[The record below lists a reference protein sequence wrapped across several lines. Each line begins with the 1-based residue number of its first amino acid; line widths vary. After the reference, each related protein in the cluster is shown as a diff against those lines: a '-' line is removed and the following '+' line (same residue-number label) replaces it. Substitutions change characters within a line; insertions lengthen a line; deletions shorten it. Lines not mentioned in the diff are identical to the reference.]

1 MCDSVCLH
9 EFYHNLNFRINM
21 NYVIKVA
28 DFGLSVT
35 LESKDYFRQDATDSI
50 KLPVKWL
57 AIESL
62 NDSIFSEKSDVVC
75 ILHSTHW

>member
-1 MCDSVCLH
+1 
-9 EFYHNLNFRINM
+9 M

-35 LESKDYFRQDATDSI
+35 LGTKDYFRQDRENAV

-62 NDSIFSEKSDVVC
+62 NDSIFSEKTDVVWRKD
-75 ILHSTHW
+75 STDLCYYYY

>member
-1 MCDSVCLH
+1 
-9 EFYHNLNFRINM
+9 M

-35 LESKDYFRQDATDSI
+35 LESHDYFRQDSNNAV
-50 KLPVKWL
+50 KLPIKWL

-62 NDSIFSEKSDVVC
+62 NDSIFSEKSDVVN
-75 ILHSTHW
+75 

>member
-1 MCDSVCLH
+1 
-9 EFYHNLNFRINM
+9 M

-35 LESKDYFRQDATDSI
+35 LKSKDYFRQDVADSI

-62 NDSIFSEKSDVVC
+62 NDSVFSEKSDVVRDMYDIIHMEMLC
-75 ILHSTHW
+75 MQTDSFCCSGHLA